1 MALFKKKLTLDEIL
15 AGIDNLSDEE
25 KLKLGEQLKELYKA
39 DDEPETEEN
48 YEENGNEEVE
58 ENAEG
63 EENVEGE
70 EGKETDGET
79 GQESEDGGSEES
91 EPEPE
96 PEPEAEPEA
105 EEEISEGEEH
115 IEKEMEEF
123 SAIRADIAEL
133 KKVVAAIAARFDA
146 DSDNEEEGEDI
157 AWGVGAKE
165 AKADTPPESETEKCR
180 RKYFNF

>member
-25 KLKLGEQLKELYKA
+25 KLKLGEQLKGLYKA
-39 DDEPETEEN
+39 DNEPET
-48 YEENGNEEVE
+48 EENGNEEVE
-58 ENAEG
+58 ESAEGEENAEG
-63 EENVEGE
+63 EEGEG
-70 EGKETDGET
+70 TDGET
-79 GQESEDGGSEES
+79 GQESEDGGSEEN
-91 EPEPE
+91 EPE

-105 EEEISEGEEH
+105 EEETSEGEEH

-123 SAIRADIAEL
+123 SAIRADISEL

-146 DSDNEEEGEDI
+146 DSDNEEEGENI